1 MALFGVRKGKEES
14 NPTCIRMKSS
24 LWAMSTL
31 STGRQ
36 ERLRAAQG
44 TPMLEGSEEGV
55 VSVFSLSDLGHTP
68 FHLLAVPLCLSD
80 CLGWGGSERQLE
92 SRQASSLESSCL
104 VTKPPSCHPSR
115 RDRESRRQNQQEDAA
130 SVAGSLSFSIYDM

>member
-1 MALFGVRKGKEES
+1 MIVHIMALFGVRKGKEES

-44 TPMLEGSEEGV
+44 TPMLEGSEEG
-55 VSVFSLSDLGHTP
+55 G
-68 FHLLAVPLCLSD
+68 
-80 CLGWGGSERQLE
+80 
-92 SRQASSLESSCL
+92 SCL
-104 VTKPPSCHPSR
+104 CFLTK
-115 RDRESRRQNQQEDAA
+115 
-130 SVAGSLSFSIYDM
+130 